1 MTKTYRKIVDGIDGE
16 ETLIE
21 TDTMI
26 KDNHYT
32 KRQLLEEK
40 QRVENL
46 LAELDKAEIRKE

>member
-1 MTKTYRKIVDGIDGE
+1 MAKTYRKIIDGIDGE

-32 KRQLLEEK
+32 RKQLLEEK
-40 QRVENL
+40 QRAENL
-46 LAELDKAEIRKE
+46 LAELDNAEIREE